1 VQLISICKR
10 LLSIL
15 PLSTSLGRVLDLTT
29 THPRYAEIQAKY
41 GADLLPMGKMVEGSD
56 IASNLINVTI
66 NNLTF
71 ASGGSLEPLKKKLP
85 NSITIN
91 RLKVMVK
98 QLYGLDPH
106 LQFLS
111 LRLYKNSVPILLDDE
126 MSTLGYYGAI
136 DGAEI
141 FINEAPSQ

>member
-1 VQLISICKR
+1 MLKPDVNQLGK
-10 LLSIL
+10 
-15 PLSTSLGRVLDLTT
+15 VLDLSTL
-29 THPRYAEIQAKY
+29 HPRYAEIQAKY

-56 IASNLINVTI
+56 ISSNLINITFK
-66 NNLTF
+66 NLTF

-98 QLYGLDPH
+98 QLYGLDHH

-111 LRLYKNSVPILLDDE
+111 IRSHKDALPVLLDDE
-126 MSTLGYYGAI
+126 MSTLGYYGAT

-141 FINEAPSQ
+141 FINEAPSV

>member
-1 VQLISICKR
+1 
-10 LLSIL
+10 
-15 PLSTSLGRVLDLTT
+15 
-29 THPRYAEIQAKY
+29 
-41 GADLLPMGKMVEGSD
+41 MGKMVEGSD

-98 QLYGLDPH
+98 QLYGLDHH